1 MRFLRSIAGIL
12 AAAMFMLSVV
22 TGVSFADDDF
32 ETPDVI
38 DTEMGLRYTLLEDD
52 TFSVELELDCVQNLP
67 NDLVIPSEYN
77 GRTVTTIG
85 GGGFRNCTNL
95 ISVTIP
101 ETITTIMYRAFSNC
115 TNLTSVNISKGVM
128 DIGDS
133 VFEDCDSLENIDV
146 DADNEFYCSDDGIL
160 LNKNETELILYPAAK
175 SIEKYIVPTNV
186 IKISNGA
193 FAGHGE
199 LDSIVLHD
207 NIVSIGN
214 QAFSRCT
221 KLNTV
226 AIPKS
231 VTHIGVAAFSSCES
245 LTSVV
250 IESEIVTISEFT
262 FYGCINLETITVPDT
277 VTNILDGAF
286 MNCEKLSIIDIP
298 DTVENLGVNTFCGSG
313 LTYIKIPMKVSKISY
328 GTFMNCNNL
337 KNIYI
342 PENVVVVEVNGF
354 ENSGIENVYYEG
366 TESQW
371 REIEIQ
377 EGNSVLETATI
388 HYNSTGSDDKE
399 PDNTDPGEKDPS
411 DPDNSGSNKPAPS
424 VPSNPD
430 NSGNNTQTPE
440 EPDVDEPVTPPVSD
454 KGEFDKNTVIGDG
467 SAGAEIVTP
476 LGSLMD
482 AILTDEE
489 REMLENG
496 IDIGIVLDINSA
508 SSSVAEA
515 DKRLVEEALSDLGY
529 TAGLYLDVKLFKT
542 IGDEQSQIDTTYEPI
557 TLSFEIPENL
567 RKEGRKYV
575 VVRVHNGVADVL
587 NDYDD
592 NGNTITIR
600 TDKFSTYVLAYYD
613 EQSTN
618 VTPSDGNGDIND
630 NPYTNGDSH
639 AKFYFTAGIVSLFAF
654 IMLCLFTGKNGM
666 TEEQKE
672 QKFSKLIAWGKRGG
686 KVRAAIALTVIF
698 LLLSFYYGIGMKQSA
713 K

>member
-1 MRFLRSIAGIL
+1 MRILRSIAGVL
-12 AAAMFMLSVV
+12 AAVMFMLSAVS
-22 TGVSFADDDF
+22 GLSFADDDI

-101 ETITTIMYRAFSNC
+101 ETITTIIYRAFSNC
-115 TNLTSVNISKGVM
+115 INLTSVNISKGVM

-146 DADNEFYCSDDGIL
+146 DEDNEFYCSDDGIL

-175 SIEKYIVPTNV
+175 SIEKYIVPTNI

-193 FAGHGE
+193 FAGHEE

-221 KLNTV
+221 KLNSV
-226 AIPKS
+226 MIPKS
-231 VTHIGVAAFSSCES
+231 VMYIGVAAFSSCES

-250 IESEIVTISEFT
+250 IESEIETISEFT
-262 FYGCINLETITVPDT
+262 FNGCKNLETMTVPDT
-277 VTNILDGAF
+277 ITNILDGAF
-286 MNCEKLSIIDIP
+286 MNCEKLSLIDIP
-298 DTVENLGVNTFCGSG
+298 DTVKNIGVNTFYGSG
-313 LTYIKIPMKVSKISY
+313 LTYIKIPMEVSKISY
-328 GTFMNCNNL
+328 GTFMNCYNL
-337 KNIYI
+337 KSIYI
-342 PENVVVVEVNGF
+342 PESVVKVEGNCF
-354 ENSGIENVYYEG
+354 ENNGIEDVYYEG

-371 REIEIQ
+371 KEIEI
-377 EGNSVLETATI
+377 EHGNSVLETATV
-388 HYNSTGSDDKE
+388 HYNSTYPDDKK
-399 PDNTDPGEKDPS
+399 PDNTDPGDEDS
-411 DPDNSGSNKPAPS
+411 GDPDNSGSNKPTPS
-424 VPSNPD
+424 VPSYPD

-454 KGEFDKNTVIGDG
+454 KGEFGKDTILGDG
-467 SAGAEIVTP
+467 VVEAEIVTP

-482 AILTDEE
+482 AVLTDEE
-489 REMLENG
+489 RKMLENG
-496 IDIGIVLDINSA
+496 IDISVVLDINSA
-508 SSSVAEA
+508 NSSVSET
-515 DKRLVEEALSDLGY
+515 DKRVAEDALSGLGY
-529 TAGLYLDVKLFKT
+529 TAGLYLDVKLFKS
-542 IGDEQSQIDTTYEPI
+542 IGDEQSQVDTTYEPI

-567 RKEGRKYV
+567 RKADRKYV
-575 VVRVHNGVADVL
+575 MIRVHNGVADVL
-587 NDYDD
+587 NDYDE
-592 NGNTITIR
+592 NENTITIR

-613 EQSTN
+613 EPS
-618 VTPSDGNGDIND
+618 VSITPSDGNGSTND

-639 AKFYFTAGIVSLFAF
+639 AKFYFTAGIVSLFVF
-654 IMLCLFTGKNGM
+654 IMLCLFTGRNGM

-686 KVRAAIALTVIF
+686 KVRAAIALTVIL
-698 LLLSFYYGIGMKQSA
+698 LLLSFYYGIGMKRSA